1 MMYRIVAALRHRV
14 TWVTGWR
21 NGSEMNDELK
31 RTIRIKKPRVETDER
46 GRTVWAGPVET
57 TELELVSTM
66 MLKKMIDS
74 GDEARKRRLREAAEQ
89 KDGVLA
95 RDTSNDEFQIIDD
108 DDLKAALDSAGNDD
122 AEPAGVAIEQIPLG
136 TGSEEELS
144 LVSTQ
149 ALRHMLDQ
157 DHAPDDE
164 PDGPDDPE
172 IAEDRSFDPY
182 NSS

>member
-1 MMYRIVAALRHRV
+1 
-14 TWVTGWR
+14 
-21 NGSEMNDELK
+21 MNDELK
-31 RTIRIKKPRVETDER
+31 RTIRSKKPRVETDER
-46 GRTVWAGPVET
+46 GRTVWAEPVET
-57 TELELVSTM
+57 TELELVSTV

-74 GDEARKRRLREAAEQ
+74 GDEARKRRLREAAGQ

-95 RDTSNDEFQIIDD
+95 RDTSSDEFQIIDD
-108 DDLKAALDSAGNDD
+108 DDLKAALDSADDD

-136 TGSEEELS
+136 TGGEEELS

-149 ALRHMLDQ
+149 ALRHMLDK

-164 PDGPDDPE
+164 PADAE
-172 IAEDRSFDPY
+172 IIEEDRSFDPY

>member
-1 MMYRIVAALRHRV
+1 
-14 TWVTGWR
+14 
-21 NGSEMNDELK
+21 MNDELK

-74 GDEARKRRLREAAEQ
+74 GDEARKRRLHEAAEQ

-108 DDLKAALDSAGNDD
+108 DDLKAALDSAGDDRAD
-122 AEPAGVAIEQIPLG
+122 AEPAGVTIEQIPLG

-149 ALRHMLDQ
+149 ALRHMLDK
-157 DHAPDDE
+157 DHAPDDA
-164 PDGPDDPE
+164 PDDAE
-172 IAEDRSFDPY
+172 IIEEDRSFDPY